1 MKKRYWL
8 VIQAVFLVVCF
19 GIQTAYA
26 IEEAPDHL
34 PLEDLFFT
42 PVISGGDNMA
52 SVDASGVATLTSG
65 QGHRAALWSAENNL
79 MDMTEDFT
87 LVTFVNQTSIS
98 GTQPS
103 DGLVFV
109 MQAKTAA
116 APVWYTYHN
125 QAMGAYATVGGG
137 LNGTTSTLTKKGIPK
152 SFAIEFDLYPSVATN
167 VAAGDAFDSYNSSMG
182 SLQAKGQH
190 VANTYPGSDR
200 AYIDFGFNSGG
211 MFPSYF
217 NTRLQQ
223 HWNVQNDLTLTD
235 GRWTKLE
242 VKWTATTSQLSYRT
256 SSETRGYDSGWK
268 HMNPNTIK
276 DELGLPGNQYA
287 YWGFTGYSGNLNPVD
302 QRAIFQQIPGL
313 VNADIMYLVNDTDGN
328 PIESGSTIKGNS
340 ELEIVLVG
348 SYNGGRTAWKNVDIA
363 SLVPE
368 EFEIIPNT
376 TQMMPPGANDLA
388 ELIDLADEEV
398 WLGNQLYVTGK
409 VQELNLASP
418 KVAVSFKIRAKNQT
432 GSIVMDS
439 KFRGS
444 TMIEES
450 EPFSLTIEEDQ
461 FELNITTPE
470 DNQVFLNDIEEF
482 PVTFDWRN
490 ASGVVTANISV
501 DDTLI
506 ETISDLQPT
515 TEMVTESVPL
525 IETFKILDFGP
536 HTLTVTLT
544 NSFDETVTRSVVFKK
559 ADAPKLTVTTEA
571 DKVANLLGSNI
582 HFDLAWHD
590 EDSSLF
596 NVYMKVNDGEEQ
608 LIASE
613 VNTNELSYDF
623 ETSSEDILSGDYKFE
638 FYVEDDSGQISNIET
653 ITPVTLKGGVYF
665 ADEPIDFKKE
675 ELVLGSGVQKV
686 TLSPISIIDS
696 TKSENP
702 WNLHV
707 ALEENFYYEGLFGIK
722 IFAPSNFLTYR
733 TTDSVAMIDTIGNVI
748 YNHQSLN
755 REPVVISQE
764 GKDGFYVDIT
774 KSLHSGTYKGTI
786 IWSLENA
793 PM

>member
-42 PVISGGDNMA
+42 PTITGGDNMV
-52 SVDASGVATLTSG
+52 SIDASGIATLTSG
-65 QGHRAALWSAENNL
+65 QGHRAALWSSENNL

-137 LNGTTSTLTKKGIPK
+137 SGVASTLSSKGIPK
-152 SFAIEFDLYPSVATN
+152 SFAIEFDLYPSVKTG
-167 VAAGDAFDSYNSSMG
+167 VAAGDAFDAYDG
-182 SLQAKGQH
+182 SLGSMEVKGQH
-190 VANTYPGSDR
+190 IANVYPGADS
-200 AYIDFGFNSGG
+200 
-211 MFPSYF
+211 SYK
-217 NTRLQQ
+217 NMLYLNGWTNTQTRLQQ
-223 HWNVQNDLTLTD
+223 HWNAQNNLTLTD
-235 GRWTKLE
+235 GNWTKLE
-242 VKWTATTSQLSYRT
+242 VKWTAATSQLSYRT

-268 HMNPNTIK
+268 HMNPETIK
-276 DELGLPGNQYA
+276 GELGLPGNQYA
-287 YWGFTGYSGNLNPVD
+287 YWGFTGYSGNLNPINQKAV
-302 QRAIFQQIPGL
+302 FQQIPGL
-313 VNADIMYLVNDTDGN
+313 VDADIMYLVNDAEGN
-328 PIESGSTIKGNS
+328 PVESGSTIKGNS
-340 ELEIVLVG
+340 ELEVVLVG
-348 SYNGGRTAWKNVDIA
+348 SYNGGRTAWKNIDIA
-363 SLVPE
+363 SLVPDQ
-368 EFEIIPNT
+368 FEVIPNT
-376 TQMMPPGANDLA
+376 TKMMPPGANDLV

-409 VQELNLASP
+409 VEELNLTSP

-461 FELNITTPE
+461 FELNMITPE
-470 DNQVFLNDIEEF
+470 DNQVFLNDIEGF

-490 ASGVVTANISV
+490 ASGVVTATVSV
-501 DDTLI
+501 DDTLV

-525 IETFKILDFGP
+525 IETFKTLDFGP

-544 NSFDETVTRSVVFKK
+544 NSFNETVTRSVAFKK

-571 DKVANLLGSNI
+571 DKVANLLGSDI
-582 HFDLAWHD
+582 HFDLAWLD

-596 NVYMKVNDGEEQ
+596 NAYMKVNDGEEQ
-608 LIASE
+608 LIASDINKHE
-613 VNTNELSYDF
+613 FSYDF
-623 ETSSEDILSGDYKFE
+623 ETSSEEISSGDYKFE
-638 FYVEDDSGQISNIET
+638 FYIKDDSGQVSNTET

-722 IFAPSNFLTYR
+722 VFAPSNFLTYR
-733 TTDSVAMIDTIGNVI
+733 TTDSVATIDTIGNVI